1 MIKFFDEVSNLFGG
15 KSKKAVKPAP
25 GKGRPRPSAPAKN
38 STAQTADAKRR
49 VSERVDQ
56 LVENRRQEQGLSSHP
71 KSSSQGNI
79 TRVSSGDEE
88 ATNMAE
94 SRTASTPESGEA
106 VVTKDSGRKLVFEG
120 TVLTAA
126 GGPLKIAPES
136 RNLCALFDNGL
147 WLVSASHKNSPL
159 VTSVALTAKRQ
170 GFKIGEPVYVTP
182 DRIREAYHFADRQ
195 VASARLDDN
204 SIRRKIVETLLK
216 AREAGANDI
225 HIEASG
231 SRTKVEFRID
241 GALRLWETW
250 TQKEGEQFLSAVF
263 SHSSV
268 QSGATANWLEPQAAM
283 LVPSGGSDSIALPE
297 GIISVR
303 CQWMPLA
310 DGGRYLDMRLQ
321 YDNLYIFGEG
331 FMAADVDSLGFS
343 PEQTELVR
351 ILRYTPG
358 CIRCITGPVNQGKTT
373 TLRVVLNRR
382 MAETN
387 GQLNCLMIEDPPE
400 GGVIGARQIGVSA
413 TVNDE
418 QRERT
423 FIGIMRAALRLDPD
437 IVMLGETRDL
447 QSANFL
453 FRLALTGRQVYTT
466 LHVYSALAVPQ
477 RLRDIGIEPYLV
489 YDHHLMRGMM
499 CQRLMRGLCRHCR
512 LPIMDAARVDPKTE
526 QLARRVRGAAAMM
539 HAERKFA
546 ESRTQTFEQL
556 SEPDLRGVFVE
567 NPDGCR
573 HCYKGR
579 VGRTVAAEVIEADA
593 KLMGMLEQHNIDDAR
608 AYWLSPHGLSGLT
621 MAQHALS
628 KVLRGE
634 VSPYDAEFE
643 MGLLIRERELQEVEK
658 VIGTFRG
665 PSRIMM
671 AAADYTGQEN

>member
-1 MIKFFDEVSNLFGG
+1 MIKFLEDVFGD
-15 KSKKAVKPAP
+15 KKAKDENQPQTQANPAA
-25 GKGRPRPSAPAKN
+25 RPRPPGAG
-38 STAQTADAKRR
+38 AQQGTRPGAAATKR
-49 VSERVDQ
+49 VSDRVDQ
-56 LVENRRQEQGLSSHP
+56 LVESKRQQQGGAPARAAAPPAQQKPATPPPAAPAAEAEESEAFDGNR
-71 KSSSQGNI
+71 KI
-79 TRVSSGDEE
+79 
-88 ATNMAE
+88 
-94 SRTASTPESGEA
+94 
-106 VVTKDSGRKLVFEG
+106 VFEG
-120 TVLTAA
+120 QVLTAV

-147 WLVSASHKNSPL
+147 WLVSASHRNSPL
-159 VTSVALTAKRQ
+159 VTSVSLGAKRQ
-170 GFKIGEPVYVTP
+170 GFKVGEPIFVTP
-182 DRIREAYHFADRQ
+182 DVIRQAYHFADRQ
-195 VASARLDDN
+195 VASSRLDDN

-231 SRTKVEFRID
+231 NRTKVEFRID
-241 GALRLWETW
+241 GALRIWETW

-283 LVPSGGSDSIALPE
+283 LVPGGGADSIQLPE

-310 DGGRYLDMRLQ
+310 DGGRYLDMRLS

-331 FMAADVDSLGFS
+331 FIAADVDSLGFS
-343 PEQTELVR
+343 TEQTDLVR
-351 ILRYTPG
+351 MLRYTPG

-373 TLRVVLNRR
+373 TLRVMLNRR

-489 YDHHLMRGMM
+489 YDHHLLRGMM

-512 LPIMDAARVDPKTE
+512 IPVMELARVDPQIE
-526 QLARRVRGAAAMM
+526 QLARRVRGAVSLM
-539 HAERKFA
+539 HAEHKVAGGNDNPMDHLRD
-546 ESRTQTFEQL
+546 
-556 SEPDLRGVFVE
+556 PDLRGVFME
-567 NPDGCR
+567 NPDGCK

-579 VGRTVAAEVIEADA
+579 KGRTVAAEVIESDA
-593 KLMGMLEQHNIDDAR
+593 KLMELLEQNHMGEAR
-608 AYWLSPHGLSGLT
+608 KYWLSPNGLKGMT
-621 MAQHALS
+621 MAQHSLT
-628 KVLRGE
+628 KVIRGE
-634 VSPYDAEFE
+634 VSPADAEFE
-643 MGLLIRERELQEVEK
+643 MGLLIRERELQEIEK
-658 VIGTFRG
+658 VIGIFKIPPRTVATDE
-665 PSRIMM
+665 I
-671 AAADYTGQEN
+671 D

>member
-1 MIKFFDEVSNLFGG
+1 MIKFFDDVFGG
-15 KSKKAVKPAP
+15 DKKPKEDTANQQDKSASP
-25 GKGRPRPSAPAKN
+25 RPRPPA
-38 STAQTADAKRR
+38 AGAAAAKR
-49 VSERVDQ
+49 VSDRVDQ
-56 LVENRRQEQGLSSHP
+56 LVQDKKQQQGGASQVKTQAKANAGQAAAERQG
-71 KSSSQGNI
+71 
-79 TRVSSGDEE
+79 EE
-88 ATNMAE
+88 A
-94 SRTASTPESGEA
+94 EA
-106 VVTKDSGRKLVFEG
+106 AVDAGRKIVFEG
-120 TVLTAA
+120 TVLTAV

-136 RNLCALFDNGL
+136 RNLCALLDNGL
-147 WLVSASHKNSPL
+147 WLVSASHRNSPL
-159 VTSVALTAKRQ
+159 VTSVALGAKRQ
-170 GFKIGEPVYVTP
+170 GFKVGEPIYVTP
-182 DRIREAYHFADRQ
+182 DVIRQAYHFADRQ
-195 VASARLDDN
+195 ISSGRIDDN

-241 GALRLWETW
+241 GALRIWETW

-263 SHSSV
+263 SHSST
-268 QSGATANWLEPQAAM
+268 QSSATANWLEPQAAM
-283 LVPSGGSDSIALPE
+283 LVPGGGPDTIQLPE

-310 DGGRYLDMRLQ
+310 DGGRYLDMRLS

-331 FMAADVDSLGFS
+331 FIAADVDSLGFS

-351 ILRYTPG
+351 VLRYTPG

-373 TLRVVLNRR
+373 TLRVMLNRR

-423 FIGIMRAALRLDPD
+423 FMGIMRAALRLDPD

-489 YDHHLMRGMM
+489 YDHHLTRGMM

-512 LPIMDAARVDPKTE
+512 IPIMEMARIDPKIE
-526 QLARRVRGAAAMM
+526 QLARRVRGAVAMM
-539 HAERKFA
+539 SA
-546 ESRTQTFEQL
+546 ESKVAAGNDSPFDHVA
-556 SEPDLRGVFVE
+556 EPDLRGVFME
-567 NPDGCR
+567 NPDGCK

-579 VGRTVAAEVIEADA
+579 KGRTVAAEVIEADA
-593 KLMGMLEQHNIDDAR
+593 KLMSLLEQNHMGEAKK
-608 AYWLSPHGLSGLT
+608 YWLSPHGLNGMT
-621 MAQHALS
+621 MAQHALT
-628 KVLRGE
+628 KVVRGE
-634 VSPYDAEFE
+634 VSPADAEFE
-643 MGLLIRERELQEVEK
+643 MGLLIRERELAEVEK
-658 VIGTFRG
+658 IIGAFRV
-665 PSRIMM
+665 PSRSTASDTI
-671 AAADYTGQEN
+671 